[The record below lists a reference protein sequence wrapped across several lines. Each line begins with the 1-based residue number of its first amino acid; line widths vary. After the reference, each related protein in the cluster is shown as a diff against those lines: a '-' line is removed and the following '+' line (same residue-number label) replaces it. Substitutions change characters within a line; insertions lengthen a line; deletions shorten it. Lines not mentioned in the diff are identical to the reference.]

1 MIDDVIKDLTE
12 NQNKAIDA
20 FKRELGRVRTGRAN
34 LAVLEPVRVE
44 YYGSKVPLNQVA
56 SLSIPDA
63 RQIVIKP
70 WEKALIQDIEKAI
83 HVAEI
88 GLNPQSDGEI
98 IRLPIPS
105 LTEERRRELVK
116 QCRKLSENA
125 KVSIRNHRRDGNEFL
140 KELEKSKDISEDD
153 KKRGFNR
160 IQKETDKAIE
170 KIGEVFSEK
179 EKEIMEV

>member
-34 LAVLEPVRVE
+34 LAVLEPVR
-44 YYGSKVPLNQVA
+44 A
-56 SLSIPDA
+56 ALSILDA

-70 WEKALIQDIEKAI
+70 WEKAVIQDIEKAI
-83 HVAEI
+83 HIAEI
-88 GLNPQSDGEI
+88 GLNPQSDGEV

-116 QCRKLSENA
+116 QCRRLSENA

-153 KKRGFNR
+153 RKRGSDR

>member
-56 SLSIPDA
+56 ALSILDA

-70 WEKALIQDIEKAI
+70 WEKAVIQDIEKAI
-83 HVAEI
+83 HIAEI
-88 GLNPQSDGEI
+88 GLNPQSDGEV

-116 QCRKLSENA
+116 QCRRLSENA

-153 KKRGFNR
+153 RKRGSDR

>member
-1 MIDDVIKDLTE
+1 MVDDVIKDLSE
-12 NQNKAIDA
+12 NQKKSIEA
-20 FKRELGRVRTGRAN
+20 FQRELSRVRTGRAN

-56 SLSIPDA
+56 SLSVPDA
-63 RQIVIKP
+63 RLIVIKP
-70 WEKALIQDIEKAI
+70 WEKTVIPDIEKAI
-83 HVAEI
+83 HLAEI
-88 GLNPQSDGEI
+88 GLNPQSDGEV

-105 LTEERRRELVK
+105 LTEERRKELVK
-116 QCRKLSENA
+116 QCRKQAENA

-153 KKRGFNR
+153 KKRGFDR

-170 KIGEVFSEK
+170 QIGEILAEK

>member
-1 MIDDVIKDLTE
+1 MINDLIKDLTE

-34 LAVLEPVRVE
+34 LAVLESVRVE

-70 WEKALIQDIEKAI
+70 WEKAVIQDIEKAI

-98 IRLPIPS
+98 IRLPIPG

-140 KELEKSKDISEDD
+140 KELEKSKDISEDG
-153 KKRGFNR
+153 KKRGFDR

-170 KIGEVFSEK
+170 KIGEIFSEK

>member
-12 NQNKAIDA
+12 NQNKTIEA
-20 FKRELGRVRTGRAN
+20 FRRELGRVRTGRAN
-34 LAVLEPVRVE
+34 LAVLEPVRVD

-56 SLSIPDA
+56 SLSVPDA
-63 RQIVIKP
+63 RLIVIKP
-70 WEKALIQDIEKAI
+70 WEKAVIPDIEKAI

-88 GLNPQSDGEI
+88 GLNPQSDGEV

-105 LTEERRRELVK
+105 LTEERRKDLVK

-140 KELEKSKDISEDD
+140 KELEKSKEISEDD
-153 KKRGFNR
+153 KKRGFDR

-170 KIGEVFSEK
+170 RIGEVFAEK